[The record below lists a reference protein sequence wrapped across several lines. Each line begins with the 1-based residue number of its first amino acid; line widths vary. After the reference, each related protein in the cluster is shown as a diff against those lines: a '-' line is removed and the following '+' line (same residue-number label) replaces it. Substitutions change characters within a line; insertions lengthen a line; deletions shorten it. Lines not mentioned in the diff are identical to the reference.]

1 VQTIDG
7 SLAQPQANR
16 LSQQTREPLV
26 HVYDGARLDQYGYA
40 HVFVLF
46 LLEKFTNLNFIYK
59 KKTQPMS
66 FNNKRPLSIYFG
78 DISDE
83 LFVDK
88 RAGIVWT
95 VVTLMMVMMLNG
107 QIGPLI

>member
-1 VQTIDG
+1 
-7 SLAQPQANR
+7 
-16 LSQQTREPLV
+16 
-26 HVYDGARLDQYGYA
+26 
-40 HVFVLF
+40 
-46 LLEKFTNLNFIYK
+46 
-59 KKTQPMS
+59 MS
-66 FNNKRPLSIYFG
+66 FNNKRPLFIYFG